1 MTDMIMTCSD
11 CDEQLADWLES
22 DLAAEQAARVESHIA
37 TCARCQ
43 GLVRDLDDIRES
55 GASLPD
61 IVPSRDLWQGIE
73 ARIQPA
79 VVSITPRRSVSAI
92 PRSWLATAAAGLIVV
107 SSSVTYVATSRSIK
121 KDSSAAPVAPA
132 APARVRGATVEA
144 PANLQPAAESASEKN
159 ESPAIVRTSPAVVR
173 RAPRASVT
181 QVSARSVPPAEI
193 ALSNEIDE
201 LQGLL
206 ETRRAAL
213 EPETIRVV
221 EENLAIIDA
230 AVRQARAAVERD
242 PGSGFLSGRLE
253 SALQKKVQLLR
264 TVALIRSS
272 T

>member
-1 MTDMIMTCSD
+1 MTDNNMTCSD
-11 CDEQLADWLES
+11 CDELFADYFEG
-22 DLAAEQAARVESHIA
+22 DLATDQTARVDSHVA
-37 TCARCQ
+37 SCARCQ
-43 GLVRDLDDIRES
+43 GLVRDLDDIRETA
-55 GASLPD
+55 ASLPEL
-61 IVPSRDLWQGIE
+61 VPSRDLWQGIE

-79 VVSITPRRSVSAI
+79 VVSIAPRRAATAI

-107 SSSVTYVATSRSIK
+107 SSSITYVATSRSVRQ
-121 KDSSAAPVAPA
+121 DSTAAPA
-132 APARVRGATVEA
+132 AAVRVPGATVRA
-144 PANLQPAAESASEKN
+144 PAQAQPTVTPAAREAASPRD
-159 ESPAIVRTSPAVVR
+159 SRAAPAVVR
-173 RAPRASVT
+173 RVPRASVT
-181 QVSARSVPPAEI
+181 QVSSRTVPPAEL
-193 ALSNEIDE
+193 ALSSEIDE
-201 LQGLL
+201 LQALL
-206 ETRRAAL
+206 ETRRTAL

>member
-1 MTDMIMTCSD
+1 MTGMNMKCSD
-11 CDEQLADWLES
+11 CDELFADYFEDELATGQKAMVD
-22 DLAAEQAARVESHIA
+22 SHVA
-37 TCARCQ
+37 SCARCQ
-43 GLVRDLDDIRES
+43 GLVRDLDDIRQR
-55 GASLPD
+55 AAALPD

-79 VVSITPRRSVSAI
+79 VVSIAPRRSVAAI

-107 SSSVTYVATSRSIK
+107 SSSVTYVATSRSVREGS
-121 KDSSAAPVAPA
+121 SSAPAAPA

-144 PANLQPAAESASEKN
+144 PATLHPAAESAAAKN
-159 ESPAIVRTSPAVVR
+159 ESPEVPRTTPAVVR
-173 RAPRASVT
+173 RAPRPSVT
-181 QVSARSVPPAEI
+181 QVSSRSVPPAEI